1 MTNRG
6 HGLGFWLPL
15 PLTLTQVTNRGHG
28 LGCDWWSTGVLLFE
42 MLMGETP
49 FAHDSTMEVYTR
61 ANPDPDPNPNPNPD
75 PNPNPS
81 PKLGLGLGLGLSEPK
96 PQPEPKP

>member
-49 FAHDSTMEVYTR
+49 FAHDSTMEVDTR
-61 ANPDPDPNPNPNPD
+61 THPDPDPNPNPNQGSSSACSAHSI
-75 PNPNPS
+75 PS
-81 PKLGLGLGLGLSEPK
+81 TPPPRASTSRR
-96 PQPEPKP
+96 